1 MGDRVIDSFLKY
13 KKNLISMMSEQDSEK
28 NGKFSFRIDVRTLGK
43 TKSVLIIT
51 ANWLTE
57 DFKMCEAMLAARE
70 VFIGEQLGHNIACL
84 FLDVL
89 KEYHLEN
96 KVILALFWIAECIR

>member
-1 MGDRVIDSFLKY
+1 MGDRIVDSLKY

-57 DFKMCEAMLAARE
+57 DFKMCEAILAARE
-70 VFIGEQLGHNIACL
+70 VCIGMQLGHNIACL